1 MTLPSRKG
9 TEGRVAYF
17 ADKSV
22 GGIDGWHW
30 TVGDTGA
37 WDGPARDWETSH
49 LPKIVERM
57 RSQGRTGLALQAG
70 GCNGMYPRLLSP
82 HFERV
87 ITLEPDPTSFEALTL
102 NCSGLDNV
110 FKFQAALGD
119 SPSTVSMIV
128 QDPTNVGMNRVSEGG
143 VIPRITID
151 SLGVSPDLIW
161 LDIEG
166 HEVEALRGALLTIQ
180 RSWPTIAVENPG
192 PRFDEVLRSLGY
204 VDVDR
209 SVSDGIYERR

>member
-1 MTLPSRKG
+1 
-9 TEGRVAYF
+9 VAYF
-17 ADKSV
+17 ADKEV
-22 GGIDGWHW
+22 GGVTGWHW

-49 LPKIVERM
+49 VDRIVGRM
-57 RSQGRTGLALQAG
+57 IISGRTGLALQAG
-70 GCNGMYPRLLSP
+70 GCNGMYPRLLSSV
-82 HFERV
+82 FERV

-151 SLGVSPDLIW
+151 SLGASPDLIW

-166 HEVEALRGALLTIQ
+166 HEVEALRGSIETIR
-180 RSWPTIAVENPG
+180 RSRPTIVVENPG
-192 PRFDEVLRSLGY
+192 PKFNDVMSSVGY
-204 VDVDR
+204 ELVDR
-209 SVSDGIYERR
+209 SVADGIYERTT